1 MKLGGSQGGED
12 TEGVGESKQEEKQPD
27 FTVYNLDVLKNE
39 IKSIETDL
47 GKSLMTI
54 LLCLRVKTEWEGEKL
69 PTGRREMER
78 REKRAFCNGG
88 WQAT

>member
-47 GKSLMTI
+47 GK
-54 LLCLRVKTEWEGEKL
+54 KL
-69 PTGRREMER
+69 DDNFIMFESKNRMGR
-78 REKRAFCNGG
+78 
-88 WQAT
+88 

>member
-1 MKLGGSQGGED
+1 MKLGGSQSGED

-47 GKSLMTI
+47 GK
-54 LLCLRVKTEWEGEKL
+54 KT
-69 PTGRREMER
+69 
-78 REKRAFCNGG
+78 
-88 WQAT
+88 